1 MRIGH
6 IFRILRF
13 YIHWSKEATCLE
25 IIEKDHPAVCKKQ
38 IRSLGLLKNQEWLLI
53 ADVSKEQWT
62 QVVKKR
68 VAAFNGKIVNVP
80 KNMTNHFQTLDLTV
94 SQVGKSIWIR
104 VYKNIHERSANTT
117 RKWKTARERQCRY

>member
-53 ADVSKEQWT
+53 ADVNVDSSGQNESGLFKNGAYTKQHDQPFQNTRLDSKL
-62 QVVKKR
+62 KR
-68 VAAFNGKIVNVP
+68 LSP
-80 KNMTNHFQTLDLTV
+80 
-94 SQVGKSIWIR
+94 S
-104 VYKNIHERSANTT
+104 E
-117 RKWKTARERQCRY
+117 